1 MYSFIGNFLVWG
13 YEVFQKHWWFSGMK
27 KEIVYLCGIGTQSL
41 VQIKSMKRKKLTFNY
56 RRKLLFRVKIKS
68 SLWLWNVT
76 KPNQRTILNKFSNNK
91 NLFMQRSL
99 LDLLYPNMISIYS
112 WHKRVHKY
120 LPALIFYIYTIDCI
134 LRKIWLKI

>member
-1 MYSFIGNFLVWG
+1 
-13 YEVFQKHWWFSGMK
+13 MK

-112 WHKRVHKY
+112 
-120 LPALIFYIYTIDCI
+120 
-134 LRKIWLKI
+134 